1 MVKIRII
8 VEISYD
14 TEDHYNI
21 VFWRPTLGNYNTCL
35 GPIREVLWNVIF
47 NPKNKQ
53 KSLNF
58 FNNFCDLYQLTV
70 ITMCEH

>member
-21 VFWRPTLGNYNTCL
+21 VFWRPTLELLLHYNYNICL
-35 GPIREVLWNVIF
+35 GLIRDVLLKSYHQNKKS
-47 NPKNKQ
+47 KNQ
-53 KSLNF
+53 KIAEFL
-58 FNNFCDLYQLTV
+58 Q
-70 ITMCEH
+70 